1 MSSQTRLLLSV
12 MMFFQFF
19 VWGAWY
25 VTMSTYLLEIGF
37 DGLAVGAAYSTI
49 NWGAILAPI
58 LVGMVAD
65 RFFAAEKVMAIL
77 HLVGGVILWFVAS
90 VTDPGPFFWIL
101 LVYSLCYMP
110 TLALAN
116 AICFSQMQDPG
127 KEFPFIRVLGT
138 IGWIVS
144 GLVIGFVVPEIVG
157 NSIENTAI
165 PFKIGAVVSI
175 FLGLFTFMLPSTPPK
190 SADQS
195 VTIRDVLGLDALQL
209 MKDRSFAIF
218 IISSLLISIPLAFYY
233 SFTNGF
239 LNEEGMQNTAFKM
252 SFGQVSEIVFML
264 LIPFL
269 FVRLGV
275 KKMLLIGMVAWAVRY
290 LLFAYGNNENLVFM
304 YYLGIV
310 LHGICYDFFFVTGQ
324 IYVDEAAPRKIQAS
338 AQGFITVVTYGLG
351 MLIGSWLSG
360 IVVSHYTLE
369 VDGATVHLWKNI
381 WWVPAMMAI
390 GVAVIFALLFK
401 EKPIDR
407 AAAVADM

>member
-101 LVYSLCYMP
+101 LIYSLCYMP

-157 NSIENTAI
+157 NSIEDTAI

-175 FLGLFTFMLPSTPPK
+175 FLGLFSFILPTTPPK

-324 IYVDEAAPRKIQAS
+324 IYVDEAAPKKIQAS

-360 IVVSHYTLE
+360 IVVSHYTVE
-369 VDGATVHLWKNI
+369 ADGATVHLWKNI

-407 AAAVADM
+407 RAAVADM

>member
-157 NSIENTAI
+157 NSIEDTAI

-175 FLGLFTFMLPSTPPK
+175 FLGLFSFILPTTPPK

-324 IYVDEAAPRKIQAS
+324 IYVDEAAPKKIQAS

-360 IVVSHYTLE
+360 IVVSHYTVE
-369 VDGATVHLWKNI
+369 ADGATVHLWKNI